1 MKNKQTLLNKEL
13 TRYFNTIIHD
23 IKHPERIGLKPNS
36 KSFQNIKSLHY
47 NQSTETLY
55 IEMKFIRES
64 LNKMIFSLYFRI
76 AYFHFNIR
84 IIIYKF
90 HFI

>member
-13 TRYFNTIIHD
+13 TMYFNTIIHD
-23 IKHPERIGLKPNS
+23 IKHPERIELKPNS

-55 IEMKFIRES
+55 IEMKDLMYVLTLADNSEDY
-64 LNKMIFSLYFRI
+64 LVLHQYEKAVNEVRI
-76 AYFHFNIR
+76 
-84 IIIYKF
+84 
-90 HFI
+90 